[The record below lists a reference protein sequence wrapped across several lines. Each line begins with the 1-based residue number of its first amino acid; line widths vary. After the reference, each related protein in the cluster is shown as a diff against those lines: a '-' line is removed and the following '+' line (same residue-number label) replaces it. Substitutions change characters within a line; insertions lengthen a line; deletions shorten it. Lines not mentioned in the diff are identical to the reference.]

1 MKQCM
6 KQLSSR
12 SDPSGREDSG
22 PREKAQ
28 HMVSPRIA
36 TASCWAEERCTIDPG
51 ADEAAGATLYQARW
65 ILGQSITKDIIS

>member
-1 MKQCM
+1 M

-22 PREKAQ
+22 PREKAR
-28 HMVSPRIA
+28 HIVSPRIA
-36 TASCWAEERCTIDPG
+36 TASCWDEERYTIEQG
-51 ADEAAGATLYQARW
+51 AGDTAGMTLYQMRW